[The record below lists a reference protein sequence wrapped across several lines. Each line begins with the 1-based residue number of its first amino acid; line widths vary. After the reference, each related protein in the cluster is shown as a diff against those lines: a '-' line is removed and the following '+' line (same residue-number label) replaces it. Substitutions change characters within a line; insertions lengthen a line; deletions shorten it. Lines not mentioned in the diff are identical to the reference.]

1 MAGWLG
7 REAFGEKKYKEVH
20 LQANLGWV
28 DFDFG
33 CSTLLPSCSAR
44 SANFTSAQAESGPI
58 KIKVNPSQPN
68 RRTYLYSRSSGEAKG
83 EYFCPFIIIMTKS
96 SGKKFHVVT
105 RGRSLNHL
113 HIKWTDDRGSAEGK
127 EPTLAKQR
135 AEKKTSN
142 PDRANQTDT
151 LSVPPKMK

>member
-58 KIKVNPSQPN
+58 NISQPKSTQPKDLPVFSIE
-68 RRTYLYSRSSGEAKG
+68 RRGERRIFLPLYYYYDQKLWQEIPRRNARSIAQ
-83 EYFCPFIIIMTKS
+83 PFAYKMD
-96 SGKKFHVVT
+96 
-105 RGRSLNHL
+105 GRSRKRRGKGANSCETARGEKD
-113 HIKWTDDRGSAEGK
+113 IKSR
-127 EPTLAKQR
+127 
-135 AEKKTSN
+135 
-142 PDRANQTDT
+142 
-151 LSVPPKMK
+151 